1 MKGPWQLVPLSFRH
15 LLKKRSVSTMHK
27 MKTHIVH
34 VLADGVGGI
43 NGFLIPTWNELT
55 LQLHREYFKAH
66 DSCQDSVE
74 LMRQTQKQGL
84 FQLQAAP
91 DDDKRLL
98 SVLITNHAKKV

>member
-1 MKGPWQLVPLSFRH
+1 MEWCHCEASSFR
-15 LLKKRSVSTMHK
+15 KWGSGYK
-27 MKTHIVH
+27 
-34 VLADGVGGI
+34 ADTGPV
-43 NGFLIPTWNELT
+43 IPTWNELT